1 MNANARISFNDDGA
15 LYIGREDNS
24 EYVYFQDMASQD
36 GADYWLISQEG
47 SAYFRGTVTA
57 TTFSGAL
64 SGNATTATTASKL
77 GSSTVGSSIRHFYLN
92 AGTATASTAT
102 VGGTAKP
109 MYLKSGVMTAISVT
123 VGSASKPVYLS
134 GGTITACS
142 SSLTDYL
149 PLTGGSLSGDLYVS
163 NMKTP
168 SIWAKYT
175 SKTAIR
181 ICASSSATHI

>member
-1 MNANARISFNDDGA
+1 MSADARISYNSDGN
-15 LYIGREDNS
+15 LYIGNS
-24 EYVYFQDMASQD
+24 SNDGWVYVQDMASQN
-36 GADYWLISQEG
+36 GTTYWNITQAG
-47 SAYFRGTVTA
+47 SATFKGTVTA
-57 TTFSGAL
+57 PTF

-77 GSSTVGSSIRHFYLN
+77 GSSTVGSNTRHFYLN

-123 VGSASKPVYLS
+123 VGSASKPVYLN

-149 PLTGGSLSGDLYVS
+149 PLTGGQLTGDLYVQ
-163 NMKTP
+163 KTSDAA
-168 SIWAKYT
+168 SIWARYYN
-175 SKTAIR
+175 KTAIR
-181 ICASSSATHI
+181 MVAT